1 MAFTALE
8 SLHSAALPPSS
19 TSWKNWWANCVRWFC
34 GAMVTPRNFVL
45 SLYLHCLLISTEIL
59 HYNGIITRST
69 MARGRWT
76 VSEAQSSESPTA
88 WSNPGSSISA
98 LLRICRR
105 SIYRCF
111 LNKSLYLSQE
121 DKIIKPSFVKN
132 APAIKGTLDE
142 HHIKRDCNLGNV
154 CFLEFYYLSDDKE
167 PFHTQYYSRLNTLV
181 GDHEREIDKWTKTYV
196 VIAKRFTMEIVKL
209 DCSVMPVV
217 SGFMHHALRRKVHL
231 WFFQYQTVLPTT
243 KVNFISFT

>member
-1 MAFTALE
+1 
-8 SLHSAALPPSS
+8 
-19 TSWKNWWANCVRWFC
+19 
-34 GAMVTPRNFVL
+34 
-45 SLYLHCLLISTEIL
+45 
-59 HYNGIITRST
+59 

-181 GDHEREIDKWTKTYV
+181 GDHEREIDEV
-196 VIAKRFTMEIVKL
+196 NENI
-209 DCSVMPVV
+209 C
-217 SGFMHHALRRKVHL
+217 GHCQKV
-231 WFFQYQTVLPTT
+231 YDGDSET
-243 KVNFISFT
+243 